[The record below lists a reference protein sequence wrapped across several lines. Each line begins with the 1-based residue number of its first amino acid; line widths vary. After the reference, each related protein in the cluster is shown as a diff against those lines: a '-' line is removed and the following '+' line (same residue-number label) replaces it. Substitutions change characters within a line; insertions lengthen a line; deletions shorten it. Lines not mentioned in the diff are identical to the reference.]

1 MTTLTKLEPKT
12 AADRL
17 KSGHS
22 VLIDIREP
30 DEYAREHIPG
40 AISLP
45 VSTLDEADLTLE
57 AGKQAIF
64 HCKSGMRTDS
74 NCARLAEHVDGEA
87 FMLDGGLDAWRSLG
101 LPTAKDTKAPLEIN
115 RQVQIT
121 AGSLVL
127 LGVILGWFVHPAA
140 FGLPAFVGAGLMFAG
155 ISGWC
160 GMASLLAVMP
170 WNRRPATLSENA

>member
-1 MTTLTKLEPKT
+1 MTTLTKLNPKT
-12 AADRL
+12 AADRIN
-17 KSGHS
+17 SGQAL
-22 VLIDIREP
+22 LIDIREP

-45 VSTLDEADLTLE
+45 VSALDKADLTLE
-57 AGKQAIF
+57 AGQQAIF

-74 NCARLAEHVDGEA
+74 NCTVLSQHVEGEA
-87 FMLDGGLDAWRSLG
+87 FMLDGGLDAWRALG
-101 LPTAKDTKAPLEIN
+101 LPTAKDEKAPLEIN

-127 LGVILGWFVHPAA
+127 LGVVLGWFVAPAF
-140 FGLPAFVGAGLMFAG
+140 FGLSAFVGAGLMFAG

-160 GMASLLAVMP
+160 GMGMLLQAMP
-170 WNRRPATLSENA
+170 WNRRQPA